1 MEDEKTIF
9 QQIKEQIDQREFISY
24 FLGEPPLKSGDN
36 WFWHSPFN
44 VGDNQPSF
52 CASPEQITDFSSD
65 DTFGRGQDIFD
76 FIVKYNSLTHCI
88 SNFDLNNYD
97 ALNWVNE
104 HYNLGYDLSSMPNNS
119 NNKKEEIAD
128 KVKSSKKCKTLYSL
142 ETVENATKA
151 KTEGIITFFDNVS
164 FKSKP
169 EPNDVKKIRNRTVPN
184 GSENYTLE
192 EIKNNLICGHT
203 CIPAAIKSKKQ
214 WLDGESNYQMFL
226 LDFDNSI
233 MEDTIDETTGKKV
246 KKKKDLT
253 VDDERHITFEK
264 VLEYCKEKSII
275 PTFAYSTFS
284 HSEQQHKFR
293 LVYILD
299 EPVHCLEEILGVY
312 KTFKDI
318 FQDYHIDTSTTD
330 IARLF
335 YGGQEIIFE
344 SESFYKVVSREIE
357 EEIEKEEFQY
367 SEIEQQC
374 NKYLK
379 YTPYEAR
386 NKHLGYTTKNGGFTT
401 ISNFIPYCTNK
412 LTYVNGNDRITKYE
426 MNCELIDTP
435 HIKLP
440 SLIIDVNSYS
450 KCDFIIGSSWDK
462 HCILSA
468 GNGNTARLREAMQNV
483 SRQTMNEKTIY
494 THTGFRRIDN
504 NLCYLCHG
512 GVIGNVE
519 NVETDLSGDK
529 LQQYCF
535 TDKECDTSNSIKR
548 SLSSIEVADYS
559 ITMPLLATIYL
570 APLKSLLAENN
581 IFADCIVFVQGQSGV
596 RKSSLVAA
604 LMSHFGKF
612 NRDTFPCSFRDTIN
626 SIEKKTYLIKDSVIV
641 VDDYNPE
648 TVGTA
653 KLGIMEKL
661 YGTFGDRTGR
671 TRMSQDGQTLKEPYI
686 ARGLCIVTGEM
697 LPEVAQSRIA
707 RSLIV
712 TIEKDSIDLDKLSE
726 LQENTEELAYAMKHY
741 IKWIIEN
748 EESVIEYAKKEFKNN
763 QKLQNVNNEVH
774 GRTKEIANILP
785 IGFTLFTLFAYQ
797 QGVISEQEKI
807 KLDNNMRKAL
817 NTLTIEQTQQVK
829 ELKPTEMFYNAL
841 EELLQTNT
849 IRVTDVSRNLQIG
862 DGREVGFYS
871 SERKVFYLY
880 QSVIFNEISR
890 FYNNKFP
897 IPQNTLWKYMVEEGF
912 LYRTDDKRYKVS
924 RTIFGKTMS
933 VLEIKDN
940 NINIPK
946 PSNMYFPDPHKQ
958 F

>member
-9 QQIKEQIDQREFISY
+9 QQVKEHIDPRELVSY
-24 FLGEPPLKSGDN
+24 FLGEPLVKSGDN
-36 WFWHSPFN
+36 CYWQSPFCE
-44 VGDNQPSF
+44 GDNQPSF
-52 CASPEQITDFSSD
+52 CASPEQITDFSRGYD
-65 DTFGRGQDIFD
+65 IFGGGQDIFD
-76 FIVKYNSLTHCI
+76 FVVKYNNLKHCI
-88 SNFDLNNYD
+88 SDYDLNNYE

-104 HYNLGYDLSSMPNNS
+104 KYNLGFDLSSMPNNS

-128 KVKSSKKCKTLYSL
+128 KVKNSKKCKTIYSL

-151 KTEGIITFFDNVS
+151 ITEGIITMFDNVS
-164 FKSKP
+164 FKTKP
-169 EPNDVKKIRNRTVPN
+169 ETNDVTKIRNRTVTN
-184 GSENYTLE
+184 KSGNYTLE

-203 CIPAAIKSKKQ
+203 CIPAAIKSKKK
-214 WLDGESNYQMFL
+214 WLDGESNYQIFM
-226 LDFDNSI
+226 LDFDNSV
-233 MEDTIDETTGKKV
+233 IDKAT
-246 KKKKDLT
+246 KKKIDFT
-253 VDDERHITFEK
+253 VDDDRHVTFEQ
-264 VLEYCKEKSII
+264 VLEHCKEENLI

-284 HSEQQHKFR
+284 HTEKQHKFR

-299 EPVHCLEEILGVY
+299 EPIHSIEEVLGVY

-318 FQDYHIDTSTTD
+318 FKDYHIDTSTTD

-335 YGGQEIIFE
+335 FGGQEIIFE
-344 SESFYKVVSREIE
+344 SNNFYKVVSQEVE
-357 EEIEKEEFQY
+357 EPETEKEEFQY

-374 NKYLK
+374 NNYLK

-386 NKHLGYTTKNGGFTT
+386 NNHLGYTTKSGSFAI

-412 LTYVNGNDRITKYE
+412 ITYVNGNDRSTKYE

-440 SLIIDVNSYS
+440 SLIIDANSYS
-450 KCDFIIGSSWDK
+450 KCDFFIGSSWDK

-468 GNGNTARLREAMQNV
+468 GNGNSARLREAMQNV
-483 SRQTMNEKTIY
+483 SRYTMNEKTIY
-494 THTGFRRIDN
+494 THTGLRRIDN
-504 NLCYLCHG
+504 NLCYLYHG

-726 LQENTEELAYAMKHY
+726 LQENTEELSYAMKNY
-741 IKWIIEN
+741 IKWIIDN
-748 EESVIEYAKKEFKNN
+748 EESVIEYAKNEFKNN
-763 QKLQNVNNEVH
+763 QKLQNTNNEVH

-797 QGVISEQEKI
+797 QGAISEQEKI
-807 KLDNNMRKAL
+807 KLDSNMRKVL
-817 NTLTIEQTQQVK
+817 NTLIIEQTQQVK

-841 EELLQTNT
+841 EELLQTNA
-849 IRVTDVSRNLQIG
+849 IRVTDVSQNLQIG

-897 IPQNTLWKYMVEEGF
+897 IPQNTLWRYMVEEGF

-924 RTIFGKTMS
+924 RTIFDKKMS

>member
-9 QQIKEQIDQREFISY
+9 QQVKEQIDPRELVSY

-36 WFWHSPFN
+36 WFWHSPFCE
-44 VGDNQPSF
+44 GDNQPSF
-52 CASPEQITDFSSD
+52 CASPEQITDFSGGYD
-65 DTFGRGQDIFD
+65 IFGGGQDIFD
-76 FIVKYNSLTHCI
+76 FIVKYNSLKHCI
-88 SNFDLNNYD
+88 SDYDLNNYD

-104 HYNLGYDLSSMPNNS
+104 KYNLGFDLSSISNNS
-119 NNKKEEIAD
+119 NNKKEETAD
-128 KVKSSKKCKTLYSL
+128 KVNNSKKCKTIYSL

-151 KTEGIITFFDNVS
+151 MTEGIITMFDNVS
-164 FKSKP
+164 FKTKP
-169 EPNDVKKIRNRTVPN
+169 ETNDVTKIRNRTVTN
-184 GSENYTLE
+184 KSGNYTLE

-203 CIPAAIKSKKQ
+203 CIPAAIKSKKK
-214 WLDGESNYQMFL
+214 WLDGESNYQIFM
-226 LDFDNSI
+226 LDFDNSV
-233 MEDTIDETTGKKV
+233 IDKAT
-246 KKKKDLT
+246 KKKIDFT
-253 VDDERHITFEK
+253 VDDDRHVTFEQ
-264 VLEYCKEKSII
+264 VLEHCKEENLI

-284 HSEQQHKFR
+284 HTEQQHKFR

-299 EPVHCLEEILGVY
+299 EPIHSIEEVLGVY
-312 KTFKDI
+312 ETLKDN
-318 FQDYHIDTSTTD
+318 FQDYHMDTSTTD

-335 YGGQEIIFE
+335 FGGQEIIFE
-344 SESFYKVVSREIE
+344 SNNFYKVVSHEVEEPEIK
-357 EEIEKEEFQY
+357 KEEFQY

-374 NKYLK
+374 NNYLK

-386 NKHLGYTTKNGGFTT
+386 NNHLGYTTKSGSFAI

-412 LTYVNGNDRITKYE
+412 ITYVNGNDRSTKYE

-440 SLIIDVNSYS
+440 SLIIDANSYS
-450 KCDFIIGSSWDK
+450 KCDFFIGSSWDK

-468 GNGNTARLREAMQNV
+468 GNGNSARLREAMQNV
-483 SRQTMNEKTIY
+483 SRYTMNEKTIY
-494 THTGFRRIDN
+494 THTGLRRIDN
-504 NLCYLCHG
+504 NLCYLYHG

-519 NVETDLSGDK
+519 NVETDLSRDK

-535 TDKECDTSNSIKR
+535 TDKEFNLDSSIER
-548 SLSSIEVADYS
+548 SLSFLNIADYS
-559 ITMPLLATIYL
+559 ITMPLYATILL
-570 APLKSLLAENN
+570 APLKSLLTKNN
-581 IFADCIVFVQGQSGV
+581 IFPDCIVFVQGQSGV

-604 LMSHFGKF
+604 LMSHYGQF
-612 NRDTFPCSFRDTIN
+612 NRDTFPCSFRDTLN
-626 SIEKKTYLIKDSVIV
+626 SIEKKTYIIKDSVIV

-648 TVGTA
+648 VVGNV
-653 KLGIMEKL
+653 KLGTMEKL
-661 YGTFGDRTGR
+661 FGSYGDRTGR

-726 LQENTEELAYAMKHY
+726 LQENTEELSYAMKNY
-741 IKWIIEN
+741 IKWIIDN
-748 EESVIEYAKKEFKNN
+748 EESVIEYAKNEFKNN
-763 QKLQNVNNEVH
+763 QKLQNSNNEVH

-897 IPQNTLWKYMVEEGF
+897 ISQNTLWRYMVEEGF

-946 PSNMYFPDPHKQ
+946 PSNMYFPNPHKQ